1 MFYTL
6 TVNKKRPYPE
16 CTHLDGIEQTQIPT
30 RWVVEGRLPLRETLK
45 TVHHTAIV
53 TSGRRG
59 NETTDDVTTL
69 KKMQFLSDVQ
79 KDNPRIEHNESAKT
93 WVNTTRRDSTMWC

>member
-1 MFYTL
+1 MFYIL
-6 TVNKKRPYPE
+6 TVNKKRLYPE

-30 RWVVEGRLPLRETLK
+30 RWIVEGRLPLRETLK

-59 NETTDDVTTL
+59 NETTSDVTTSEN
-69 KKMQFLSDVQ
+69 QG
-79 KDNPRIEHNESAKT
+79 SAVSFGHT
-93 WVNTTRRDSTMWC
+93 EGQSTH